1 MFTPIAALPAGAIG
15 FAARGRITH
24 DDRTNV
30 LEPSIASALAGGEK
44 IKLLYVAGPDFDGY
58 DEEAPWDEAV
68 FGSRH
73 FTDFERISFVTDE
86 GRHHLAVRAL
96 EGIMPAKLRVFR
108 TDEID
113 AAKDWL
119 AD

>member
-15 FAARGRITH
+15 FAARGRITQR
-24 DDRTNV
+24 DRSTI
-30 LEPSIASALAGGEK
+30 LEPSIASALAAGEK

-68 FGSRH
+68 FGTRH
-73 FTDFERISFVTDE
+73 FTDFERIAFVADD
-86 GRHHLAVRAL
+86 GPHHLAVQAL
-96 EGIMPAKLRVFR
+96 QGIMPAKLRVFR
-108 TDEID
+108 TNEME

-119 AD
+119 AA

>member
-15 FAARGRITH
+15 FAARGRITQS
-24 DDRTNV
+24 DRSSV
-30 LEPSIASALAGGEK
+30 LEPSILSALAGGGK
-44 IKLLYVAGPDFDGY
+44 IKLLYVAGPDFAGY

-68 FGSRH
+68 FGTRH
-73 FTDFERISFVTDE
+73 FTDFDRIAFVADD
-86 GRHHLAVRAL
+86 GPHHLAVRAL
-96 EGIMPAKLRVFR
+96 EGIMPAKLRVFHP
-108 TDEID
+108 DEID